1 MTFTTVCVFVLE
13 ISCFRFLRNRLTWWL
28 TKVSRQ
34 PSSYTLF
41 FFLFRLFVIFTS
53 VKRIEGWARQW
64 VSSMPYIGEG
74 LIGLRGRG
82 EEIHRVGLFDLF
94 FLYPPFHSHFHRYKL
109 RLGNILTSSRKLSQL
124 LWQFQNLNSRCFKF
138 NDPIRKFTRLT
149 SWLSVQN
156 NWRNRINILMLHQRH
171 LLIWSIST
179 MWKEVPKFFKY
190 CTSLSTVSL

>member
-1 MTFTTVCVFVLE
+1 MFPLPPESIDLVTDESDTAAIFVY
-13 ISCFRFLRNRLTWWL
+13 II
-28 TKVSRQ
+28 
-34 PSSYTLF
+34 F
-41 FFLFRLFVIFTS
+41 FSRLFVIFTS

-149 SWLSVQN
+149 S
-156 NWRNRINILMLHQRH
+156 
-171 LLIWSIST
+171 
-179 MWKEVPKFFKY
+179 
-190 CTSLSTVSL
+190 